1 LAWLSTYRGAF
12 IREGIDVDE
21 QIAKSHELAAS
32 YRKQA
37 WDLSA
42 AFAKQVLAFHNK

>member
-1 LAWLSTYRGAF
+1 M
-12 IREGIDVDE
+12 REGIDIDK

-42 AFAKQVLAFHNK
+42 AFAKQVLAFHSR